1 MDTPIELVIFSA
13 RHVIFGAYAGQ
24 VEEILKAED
33 VRAEPGR
40 VFFSF
45 RYKGSE
51 SRGVDFSLWL
61 EQQDSRVRPGFE
73 KKCENGPSDTT
84 LLILK
89 HAGPEYRGVRI
100 DRIEELIMFSLNQIH
115 TLPVLVQK
123 LSCTPALWGIAQR
136 EDRLIPLI
144 DLSQLV
150 VNDKGEIAI

>member
-1 MDTPIELVIFSA
+1 MPIELMIFSA
-13 RHVIFGAYAGQ
+13 RHLIFGAYAGQ

-33 VRAEPGR
+33 VCAEAGR

-45 RYKGSE
+45 QYQGSE
-51 SRGVDFSLWL
+51 SRGVDFFLWL
-61 EQQDSRVRPGFE
+61 EQQDSREQSDFGKEFE
-73 KKCENGPSDTT
+73 HGSSETT

-89 HAGPEYRGVRI
+89 HAGPGYRGVRI
-100 DRIEELIMFSLNQIH
+100 DRIEELITFSLNQIH

-123 LSCTPALWGIAQR
+123 LSRTPALWGIAQR

-150 VNDKGEIAI
+150 L